1 MIYLSIYFLGAS
13 AYGVC
18 NNNILAIVSNN
29 IGKLCTIVLKSANK
43 RLTTKEKELQEDKKM
58 KKKQKSDLQRA
69 KKNRKNGKFDDEEDE
84 DEGGSDSD
92 SEAENPD
99 DKETYSQFTQL
110 SQSSQPFDEE
120 EEIEVNP
127 FLNEHH
133 MLYINLFPF
142 NYLFLMRN
150 LTSIC

>member
-1 MIYLSIYFLGAS
+1 
-13 AYGVC
+13 
-18 NNNILAIVSNN
+18 
-29 IGKLCTIVLKSANK
+29 
-43 RLTTKEKELQEDKKM
+43 M

-142 NYLFLMRN
+142 NYLFLTRN